1 MSYRVSPIS
10 IGKGTAP
17 KTTIHRSQCIWAQ
30 YDWPGPFMTKAKAIA
45 WAHTTG
51 RPVDSCQRCDP

>member
-1 MSYRVSPIS
+1 MSYRVNPNVAD
-10 IGKGTAP
+10 KDTLP
-17 KTTIHRSQCIWAQ
+17 KAIIHRSLCIWVQ
-30 YDWPGPFMTKAKAIA
+30 HEWPGPFLTKAKAVA